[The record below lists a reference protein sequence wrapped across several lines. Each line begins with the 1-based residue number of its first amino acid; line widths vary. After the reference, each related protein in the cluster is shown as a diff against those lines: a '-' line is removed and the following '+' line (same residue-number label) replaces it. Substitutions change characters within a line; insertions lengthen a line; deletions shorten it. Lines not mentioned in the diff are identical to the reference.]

1 MKISFGRVVDM
12 GWRGD
17 WQAEVRIPVSAEFH
31 TIYCVFT
38 MGPETVIKVHMSFSG
53 QKTRQS
59 PSSQGFP
66 THPPTVFFFK
76 REQYMQGIFLVLFCC
91 LGSCTLDYVG
101 LWMETFQGKSKG
113 QDDQG
118 ENLI

>member
-17 WQAEVRIPVSAEFH
+17 WQAGVRIPVSAEFH

-66 THPPTVFFFK
+66 THPPTVFFLSVSNICKAF
-76 REQYMQGIFLVLFCC
+76 FLFSFV
-91 LGSCTLDYVG
+91 V
-101 LWMETFQGKSKG
+101 
-113 QDDQG
+113 
-118 ENLI
+118 